1 MIAVAAMGDVGATRA
16 AGCGGTGCAVG
27 GALAVSE
34 TAAGFVA
41 GAAVFCGVFRFV
53 RGLTRSGNSFGAI
66 AAHSHNT
73 AIEMMTAV
81 KIRFSI
87 SGDRVPTSGIEHMAP
102 GKPPHAQ
109 PGAAYDTILLDRL
122 HHVDGATR
130 FEAAHRRQERGKKQL
145 VAPKNGDH
153 RRVHEPCDAHRPRS
167 VATRCRM
174 RCRSEL

>member
-1 MIAVAAMGDVGATRA
+1 MAVAAMGDVGTMTA
-16 AGCGGTGCAVG
+16 AGCGGTGRAAG

-34 TAAGFVA
+34 TAAGFVVV
-41 GAAVFCGVFRFV
+41 GALFCGAFRFV
-53 RGLTRSGNSFGAI
+53 RGLTRSGNSFGAT
-66 AAHSHNT
+66 AAHSHST

-87 SGDRVPTSGIEHMAP
+87 SGDRVPTSGIEHVAP

-122 HHVDGATR
+122 HRVDGAGR
-130 FEAAHRRQERGKKQL
+130 FEAAHRRQERRQKEL
-145 VAPKNGDH
+145 VAPKKGDH
-153 RRVHEPCDAHRPRS
+153 HLAHEPCDAQRPRS

-174 RCRSEL
+174 RCRS